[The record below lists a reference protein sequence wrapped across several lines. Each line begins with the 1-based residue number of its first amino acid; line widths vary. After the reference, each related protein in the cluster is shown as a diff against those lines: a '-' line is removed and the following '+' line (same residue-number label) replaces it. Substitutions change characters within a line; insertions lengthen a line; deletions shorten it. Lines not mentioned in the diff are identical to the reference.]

1 MRPFLLPAV
10 LTLCLALGSCHH
22 KPTLQE
28 MGVVL
33 DTLSAEASAAL
44 WPDSTNSP
52 QCHVS
57 LELITF
63 SNKEHSPLNDSLLR
77 SGILSPE
84 YLSLTPISLTPRQ
97 AVDSFISRY
106 TSDYREFYSGIYTD
120 EGDSAATIGYNLC
133 TSIEEGRDSI
143 LTYKARIT
151 NRQGSLTTE
160 YTRCVNIDLGGK
172 RLLHLDD
179 VFVPGATKG
188 LEEAI
193 TAKLVKQTD
202 SKSVTGLHEAGFFV
216 NSDVYPTGN
225 FILGDKSIT
234 FVYVAGEIADRDKGE
249 IMVEV
254 NYSDIRNLLKR

>member
-1 MRPFLLPAV
+1 MRPFLLTAV

-33 DTLSAEASAAL
+33 DTLTAETNAAL
-44 WPDSTNSP
+44 WPDSANSP
-52 QCHVS
+52 QCQVS
-57 LELITF
+57 MELITF
-63 SNKEHSPLNDSLLR
+63 SNKEYSPLNDSLIR
-77 SGILSPE
+77 CGILSPE
-84 YLSLTPISLTPRQ
+84 YLSLTTTPLTPRQ

-106 TSDYREFYSGIYTD
+106 TSDYREFYSGIYSD
-120 EGDSAATIGYNLC
+120 EGDSAATIGYSLR

-143 LTYKARIT
+143 LAYKARII
-151 NRQGSLTTE
+151 NRQGSISTE
-160 YTRCVNIDLGGK
+160 YTRCVNIDLGK
-172 RLLHLDD
+172 KSLLKLED

-193 TAKLVKQTD
+193 TDKLVKQTD
-202 SKSVTGLHEAGFFV
+202 SKSVTGLREAGFFV

-254 NYSDIRNLLKR
+254 KYSDIRNLMKR

>member
-33 DTLSAEASAAL
+33 DTLSTEASAPL

-57 LELITF
+57 MELITF
-63 SNKEHSPLNDSLLR
+63 SNKEHSPLNDSLFR

-84 YLSLTPISLTPRQ
+84 YLSLTTTPLSPRQ

-120 EGDSAATIGYNLC
+120 EGDSAATIGYSLR

-143 LTYKARIT
+143 LTYKARII
-151 NRQGSLTTE
+151 NRQGLISTE
-160 YTRCVNIDLGGK
+160 YTRCVNIDLGKK
-172 RLLHLDD
+172 RLVQLED

-193 TAKLVKQTD
+193 TTQLVKQTD
-202 SKSVTGLHEAGFFV
+202 SKSITGLREAGFFV

-254 NYSDIRNLLKR
+254 KYSDIRNLMKR

>member
-1 MRPFLLPAV
+1 MGPFLLPAV

-106 TSDYREFYSGIYTD
+106 TSDYPEFYTGIYTD
-120 EGDSAATIGYNLC
+120 EGDSAATIGYNLR

-188 LEEAI
+188 LEEESKNQKGKI
-193 TAKLVKQTD
+193 VHQERYSGSMTRSFYIGEEVKEEDVKAKFENGVLTLDFPKEKTIKLPEKKTIQIE
-202 SKSVTGLHEAGFFV
+202 G
-216 NSDVYPTGN
+216 
-225 FILGDKSIT
+225 
-234 FVYVAGEIADRDKGE
+234 
-249 IMVEV
+249 
-254 NYSDIRNLLKR
+254 